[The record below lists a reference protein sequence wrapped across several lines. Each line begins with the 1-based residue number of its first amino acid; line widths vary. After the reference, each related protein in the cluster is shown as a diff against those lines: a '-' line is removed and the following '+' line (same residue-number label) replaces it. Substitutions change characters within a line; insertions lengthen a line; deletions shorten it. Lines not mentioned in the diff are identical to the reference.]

1 MTADAP
7 PTPGDDELRALIGS
21 LRLVL
26 RTGLPLQPDATPDEL
41 LHLSGVVARSV
52 DPGQRLARVDALER
66 LLRAELTQLG
76 LVGLRKPAQALF
88 GFGAS
93 AGLTLTDRRHKAATL
108 AGYELNHF
116 RKRIEPKICRQ
127 LAWQLHQDGLQ
138 YVRRTGDGQP
148 LAASGPT
155 PTIHAEYIE
164 RADAAEKE
172 ALLSRIWSDVYGLRA
187 ELLLREAALDE
198 PELEH
203 QFVEATA
210 GSEWYL
216 ARLLTNLD
224 RYMERYGTTILHGA
238 AEHDARSLIRIAG
251 WRGDLAA
258 EASHALRFRLAQ
270 VGEWNRAAFATP
282 LIYCERDRRDAT
294 CSAGALPKPRHQ

>member
-1 MTADAP
+1 MTEDAP
-7 PTPGDDELRALIGS
+7 PTSGDDELQGLIGS

-41 LHLSGVVARSV
+41 LHLSAVVARSV

-66 LLRAELTQLG
+66 LLRAELKQLG

-108 AGYELNHF
+108 ASYELNHF

-155 PTIHAEYIE
+155 PTIHEEHID
-164 RADAAEKE
+164 RPDAAEKE
-172 ALLSRIWSDVYGLRA
+172 ALLSRIWSDVYGLRS
-187 ELLLREAALDE
+187 ELILREAARDD
-198 PELEH
+198 PELAH
-203 QFVEATA
+203 QFTEAEA

-224 RYMERYGTTILHGA
+224 RYMDRYGATILHGA
-238 AEHDARSLIRIAG
+238 AEHDARSLIRLAG
-251 WRGDLAA
+251 WTGDLTEP
-258 EASHALRFRLAQ
+258 EARDLQFRLARS
-270 VGEWNRAAFATP
+270 GEWDRATFIARSRP
-282 LIYCERDRRDAT
+282 VDA
-294 CSAGALPKPRHQ
+294 